1 MRYLPQTKNARAA
14 MLKTIGV
21 GSIDDLYADVPATEM
36 GHKFNLPDH
45 RGELEVERHL
55 NAYANQNHAA
65 SAGPFF
71 LGAGAYYHHIPA
83 SVDYIIQR
91 SEFLTAYTPY
101 QPEIAQGTLQAIFE
115 FQTLIAQLTGQEV
128 ANASMYD
135 GATACTEAAL
145 MALRVT
151 KRKKIVIGNALH
163 PDYRAVLKSYMA
175 NFDGEVEITNLH
187 PLPQSFSLEGEG
199 SGAKA
204 KQGEG
209 EIDKNTACVIIQSP
223 DFYGQPHKYE
233 NLRKACDETGAL
245 LIVVVNEIV
254 SLGLLPAPAQA
265 DIVCGEAQSI
275 GLPLSFGGPYLGFFA
290 CKEKYLRQMPGRLCG
305 MTEDANGKR
314 GFVLTLSTREQHI
327 RRDKATSNICTNQG
341 LCALAFT
348 VHMSL
353 LGEDGFKRLAR
364 LNHEAACNLADALSA
379 LPNIKIRNDVY
390 FNEFVVELPVNA
402 AEAVEK
408 LAAKGIIAGLPLTNN
423 PPSLE
428 GGGQGEGVSSA
439 TSLTPTLSP
448 GGEGAL
454 LVCATEMTTDADIES
469 LTAALKEVLA

>member
-1 MRYLPQTKNARAA
+1 MRYLPQTQNARAA

-21 GSIDDLYADVPATEM
+21 GSIDDLYVDVPATEM

-45 RGELEVERHL
+45 QGELDVERHL

-115 FQTLIAQLTGQEV
+115 FQTFIAQLTGQDV

-135 GATACTEAAL
+135 GATATTEAAL

-163 PDYRAVLKSYMA
+163 PDYRGVLKSYMW
-175 NFDGEVEITNLH
+175 NLDGDVKITD
-187 PLPQSFSLEGEG
+187 
-199 SGAKA
+199 GAPDE
-204 KQGEG
+204 Q
-209 EIDKNTACVIIQSP
+209 TACVIIQSP
-223 DFYGQPHKYE
+223 DFYGAPHKYDA
-233 NLRKACDETGAL
+233 LRKSCDETGAL
-245 LIVVVNEIV
+245 LIVVVTEIV
-254 SLGLLPAPAQA
+254 SLGLLPAPAEA

-275 GLPLSFGGPYLGFFA
+275 GIPLSYGGPYLGFFA

-305 MTEDANGKR
+305 MTEDADGKR

-364 LNHEAACNLADALSA
+364 LNHEAACRTADALTQIPGVK
-379 LPNIKIRNDVY
+379 LLTENF
-390 FNEFVVELPVNA
+390 FNEFTLELPRASKGIVKA
-402 AEAVEK
+402 
-408 LAAKGIIAGLPLTNN
+408 LAGQGIIAGYDLDEN
-423 PPSLE
+423 
-428 GGGQGEGVSSA
+428 Q
-439 TSLTPTLSP
+439 
-448 GGEGAL
+448 L
-454 LVCATEMTTDADIES
+454 LIAATEMTTDEDI
-469 LTAALKEVLA
+469 AALTTAMKEALA